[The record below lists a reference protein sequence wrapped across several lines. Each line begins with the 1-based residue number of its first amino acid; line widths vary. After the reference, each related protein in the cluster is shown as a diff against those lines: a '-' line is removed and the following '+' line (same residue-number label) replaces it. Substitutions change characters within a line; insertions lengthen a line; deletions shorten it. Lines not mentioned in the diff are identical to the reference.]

1 MVALPAG
8 TATTARQEAYS
19 EFEVLHISVDRCCME
34 LICCVL

>member
-8 TATTARQEAYS
+8 TATTGPAGGVQW
-19 EFEVLHISVDRCCME
+19 FEVLHISVDRCCME